1 LRRIGRR
8 DNIQVEV
15 KVKSKVKS
23 KVKVEEN
30 PEFFGF
36 IAFIG
41 FIVLIAFMV
50 PIKALLY
57 PFVIGMLGR
66 VY

>member
-1 LRRIGRR
+1 M
-8 DNIQVEV
+8 
-15 KVKSKVKS
+15 KAKA
-23 KVKVEEN
+23 KVEEN
-30 PEFFGF
+30 LEFFGF

-41 FIVLIAFMV
+41 FIVLIAFIV

-57 PFVIGMLGR
+57 PFVIGMLGC